1 MYDFLWGYSMM
12 RRTMTAVTLTLT
24 LMLSACGDDGT
35 GTKTSGTASS
45 KNVAPTPS
53 PSPSPART
61 YTYDKIDFKVDRS
74 FIGYDRISGTK
85 QGDEYK
91 SFELSSSDTGVTS
104 YATANGKV
112 TLPDSADLAHGGI
125 IETMTGATVAV
136 GTGVSFD
143 KDGVKLKFG
152 KPDNLES
159 YDYFATAFYDDSKQ
173 GRGFLFG
180 YPTNPAELGGTD
192 VRTYLAL
199 IDESEN
205 DKHGVESAPL
215 TVDFSKS
222 TISGTIPRVDENK
235 AAEVYQLNGAID
247 ANKHLTGSL
256 KSLDGKISG
265 EFRGRLFGPGGNEIA
280 LIADFKFS
288 DGTAEVGLLTGKLK

>member
-1 MYDFLWGYSMM
+1 
-12 RRTMTAVTLTLT
+12 MTAVALTLT

-35 GTKTSGTASS
+35 GTKTSDTASS
-45 KNVAPTPS
+45 KNVAPPPS

-74 FIGYDRISGTK
+74 FI
-85 QGDEYK
+85 
-91 SFELSSSDTGVTS
+91 
-104 YATANGKV
+104 
-112 TLPDSADLAHGGI
+112 
-125 IETMTGATVAV
+125 
-136 GTGVSFD
+136 
-143 KDGVKLKFG
+143 
-152 KPDNLES
+152 
-159 YDYFATAFYDDSKQ
+159 ATAFYDDSKQ

-180 YPTNPAELGGTD
+180 YPTNPAELGGAD

-222 TISGTIPRVDENK
+222 TISGTIPRVGENK
-235 AAEVYQLNGAID
+235 AAKVYQLNGAID
-247 ANKHLTGSL
+247 AGKHLTGSL
-256 KSLDGKISG
+256 KSQDGKISG
-265 EFRGRLFGPGGNEIA
+265 EFRGRLFGPGGKEIA
-280 LIADFKFS
+280 LIADFKLS